1 MPICHPCY
9 LIDSCQSLL
18 TQRRSMLW
26 EWFKLPNIPQISQLP
41 KEISKSLLDYLLR
54 WTVGKYIDIDNALAE
69 DGIDIYNRR
78 LNTTSIN
85 SHLTSFPI
93 ETNSASLG
101 RLSIQVPWSNLFND
115 PINVVIEDLHITF
128 QPSTRSDTT
137 DEPGITVD
145 DLTEQYIENQDIVI
159 PGSFDAPPAAVID
172 AESPSNQRTLLK
184 SLINAILAK
193 LRVNLKYTSIKF
205 TEGVSD
211 NGFDLRIG
219 SLDYGDVDLDTQER
233 KLKIDDIEI
242 HSCGAP
248 PDQSSQSQMFM
259 SAQESLTLQTQQ
271 SQCILKLIDGITMKL
286 CNNSLPTIEA
296 DFGRTLA
303 VLYPSTISLILTLI
317 EAFPPKTESSSNGA
331 DSVDSNDMFNLKASL
346 KELRVLLLL
355 DEVNQVINESD
366 LWNGGDEAQIPGY
379 FLDLN
384 ATNVNIKCTP
394 ECSLSVGDAS
404 ILANDSV
411 STSPILVFDEAIA
424 QVINEEF
431 PRMSDWLAED
441 DGVNMFDH
449 KSWKLLDRQTSQS
462 EPPAVTMTRND
473 VKLSPVHFF
482 VDLGIIERFFGS
494 DLFKALDFTTKDHR
508 HDSVVNSLLTEAEKQ
523 NDPSLSEVLTP
534 LQKVP
539 FLLTVSALRI
549 SVRCPPPLGQQSL
562 RSGIL
567 AIDARCL
574 KLTPNSTSTDVSVEW
589 SNVNWLDARHIRE
602 KMQSIARIRE
612 SRFTIEKRKRQSPKL
627 TFNVPFIELKFRK
640 REVIGLQYLADDF
653 AQFSERLKLSASGTS
668 KKEDVMQSVVELVKS
683 RLIVADE
690 TSTSA
695 YIDDLMDDFFSAEA
709 STHKD
714 AASSL
719 VDDTD
724 IDINLEAGTYTID
737 VPTVNLNTG
746 EETGDYATIVADARA
761 VTLSAKFGNKSTK
774 VWTHFQKV
782 KGC

>member
-1 MPICHPCY
+1 M
-9 LIDSCQSLL
+9 
-18 TQRRSMLW
+18 
-26 EWFKLPNIPQISQLP
+26 
-41 KEISKSLLDYLLR
+41 
-54 WTVGKYIDIDNALAE
+54 
-69 DGIDIYNRR
+69 
-78 LNTTSIN
+78 
-85 SHLTSFPI
+85 TSFPI
-93 ETNSASLG
+93 ETNSANLG

-115 PINVVIEDLHITF
+115 PINVVIEDLDITF

-137 DEPGITVD
+137 DEPSITVD
-145 DLTEQYIENQDIVI
+145 DLTEQYIENQEIVI

-172 AESPSNQRTLLK
+172 TESPSNQRSLLK

-193 LRVNLKYTSIKF
+193 LRVNLRNTSIKF
-205 TEGVSD
+205 TEGSSD

-219 SLDYGDVDLDTQER
+219 TLDYGDVDLDTQER
-233 KLKIDDIEI
+233 QLKIDDIEI
-242 HSCGAP
+242 HSSGAS

-286 CNNSLPTIEA
+286 CNDSVPTIEA
-296 DFGRTLA
+296 DFGRILV
-303 VLYPSTISLILTLI
+303 VLYPSTISLILTVL
-317 EAFPPKTESSSNGA
+317 EAFPPKSEASNIGEESA
-331 DSVDSNDMFNLKASL
+331 DSNDIFNLKASL

-366 LWNGGDEAQIPGY
+366 LWDGGDEAQIPGY

-384 ATNVNIKCTP
+384 ATDVKIRCTP

-424 QVINEEF
+424 HVINEEL

-441 DGVNMFDH
+441 DVVNMFDH
-449 KSWKLLDRQTSQS
+449 KSWKILDEQKSQS
-462 EPPAVTMTRND
+462 EQPALTMTRND
-473 VKLSPVHFF
+473 VELSPVHFF
-482 VDLGIIERFFGS
+482 LDLGIIERFFGS
-494 DLFKALDFTTKDHR
+494 DLFKALDSTTKEHR
-508 HDSVVNSLLTEAEKQ
+508 HDSVVNSLLAEQEKQ
-523 NDPSLSEVLTP
+523 NDAGPSEVLTP

-539 FLLTVSALRI
+539 FLLTISTLRI

-567 AIDARCL
+567 AIDARVL
-574 KLTPNSTSTDVSVEW
+574 KLTPNNTTTDVSVEW

-602 KMQSIARIRE
+602 TMQSIARIRE
-612 SRFTIEKRKRQSPKL
+612 SRFTIESRKRQSPKL
-627 TFNVPFIELKFRK
+627 TFDIPSIELNFRK

-653 AQFSERLKLSASGTS
+653 AQYSERLRLSAGSTS

-690 TSTSA
+690 TSTLAHVEDS
-695 YIDDLMDDFFSAEA
+695 MDDFFSAEA

-714 AASSL
+714 TASSL

-724 IDINLEAGTYTID
+724 IDVNLEAGMQ
-737 VPTVNLNTG
+737 LQ
-746 EETGDYATIVADARA
+746 
-761 VTLSAKFGNKSTK
+761 LTK
-774 VWTHFQKV
+774 VCLLTHLR
-782 KGC
+782 